1 MTRNTPKY
9 WEENMP
15 IWNADEDNLLEC
27 CAIKNE
33 THDVKS
39 FYFKPLKP
47 SLFKFLPGQFIT
59 LELEINGESINRCYT
74 ISSTPTRPHTLSIT
88 VKRQPN
94 GVVSNW
100 LHDNMQVGRQISV
113 LGAAGEF
120 SCVHH
125 PASKYLFLSGGS
137 GITPL
142 MSMSRSFY
150 DLVEDTDIA
159 FVHSARTPADII
171 FKQELVLM
179 AHQPNFSTTF
189 ICEKVDADWQQAT
202 GYLNIDILRQAVP
215 DFLQRKVF
223 TCGPAPYML
232 AVREMLNK
240 AGFNMAQYH
249 EESFNF
255 DDLLPSEQTVVEV
268 ASRTFNTGENFDVE
282 FTKSSRHV
290 SCAPNQFVLEA
301 GIAAGMRLASS
312 CRKGLCGTC
321 KSKLISGKV
330 DMKHGGG
337 IRQREIDQG
346 MFLPCCSKPLT
357 NLVVEK

>member
-1 MTRNTPKY
+1 MTRNTPTF
-9 WEENMP
+9 WDATLP
-15 IWNADEDNLLEC
+15 IWNADQANILEC

-39 FYFKPLKP
+39 FYFKPPKP
-47 SLFKFLPGQFIT
+47 SLFQFLPGQFIT

-94 GVVSNW
+94 GIVSNW
-100 LHDNMQVGRQISV
+100 LHDNMQVGNQVSV
-113 LGAAGEF
+113 LAAAGDF
-120 SCVHH
+120 TCTQH
-125 PASKYLFLSGGS
+125 AAKKYLFLSGGS

-150 DLVEDTDIA
+150 DLAEDADIA

-171 FKQELVLM
+171 FAHELQLM
-179 AHQPNFSTTF
+179 SQQANFRTTF
-189 ICEKVDADWQQAT
+189 ICEKADTDWLQPT
-202 GYLNIDILRQAVP
+202 GYLSIELLKQSVP
-215 DFLQRKVF
+215 DFLQREVF
-223 TCGPAPYML
+223 TCGPAPYMA
-232 AVREMLNK
+232 AVRELLKN
-240 AGFNMAQYH
+240 AGFDMQHYH

-255 DDLLPSEQTVVEV
+255 DTLPANQQVTTEV
-268 ASRTFNTGENFDVE
+268 ANHTFSTGEKFDVE
-282 FTKSSRHV
+282 FTKSGTHV
-290 SCAPNQFVLEA
+290 NCAPDQFVLDA
-301 GIAAGMRLASS
+301 GIAAGMRLPSS

-346 MFLPCCSKPLT
+346 LFLPCCSKPLT